1 MLAAGRTS
9 ACRLETIGPWIAYG
23 QRAPFHGGRMKT
35 PIAIDVVDQ
44 GRRARTWLG
53 LVLLGIA
60 LLGHLLAA
68 RAIGGSYIA
77 YRDHVMGFLV
87 ILLVSGAL
95 IVAAGRWLW
104 KGRLDMTVLTVGII
118 QALFGIFVYATRFH
132 VHGGG
137 LATEQ
142 RGSKGSEAGLKGVRG

>member
-1 MLAAGRTS
+1 
-9 ACRLETIGPWIAYG
+9 
-23 QRAPFHGGRMKT
+23 MKT

-53 LVLLGIA
+53 LVLLGIG

-77 YRDHVMGFLV
+77 YRDHVMGFLI

-132 VHGGG
+132 VHG
-137 LATEQ
+137 
-142 RGSKGSEAGLKGVRG
+142 